1 MSVIEAVPRTWAVM
15 SREFA
20 GNPFTIRL
28 SEHAQSGRQ
37 QNKQPTVGGKEALT
51 FKAHADQGLGRG
63 H

>member
-1 MSVIEAVPRTWAVM
+1 MGAVPRSCAVM

-20 GNPFTIRL
+20 GNSFPIKL

-51 FKAHADQGLGRG
+51 FKARAGQGPGGG